1 MPLRQTISVAISAFF
16 VLGVL
21 LTTAEAQDT
30 APPSR
35 AAGLLSA
42 AWAVGQSGDW
52 SAAQAMADPSEPIT
66 GTLITWRQLRAGEGT
81 PGEAVAFT
89 NAHPH
94 WPLTET
100 ILQQGERNLTD
111 ATPSQVLAF
120 FADRTPATD
129 IGAMALI
136 ASQTASDAHDA
147 AQAGAIRLWR
157 GASLSAEQEALL
169 LDAFPDALTPL
180 HAERL
185 TRLLWDGNREAAG
198 RMLNRVS
205 SGQSR
210 LAQARIGL
218 QTGADG
224 VNALIDAVP
233 PDLAD
238 APGLAFDRFNW
249 RMTRQIHDTATD
261 LIRAQSVS
269 ADALGEPQ
277 AWARWRIYLVREAI
291 ADGDHALAYEL
302 AANHHL
308 TDGVQF
314 ADLEWLAGF
323 IALRDLDMPAEAL
336 RHFRNLRVRVS
347 SPISLGRAGYWEGRA
362 HEALGQAE
370 TARAAYAFGA
380 EHQTSYYGQIAAE
393 RIGLPMSDALV
404 AGPDYPD
411 WRETAL
417 AQSDLLAAALIL
429 RDAGEWFEARRFVMH
444 LAAQLESEAEL
455 GSLSDLMLALNEP
468 NFAVNIAKIAVQ
480 RDIILPRAY
489 FPLTDLARADLSAPI
504 ELVKAIARRES
515 EFDAAVV
522 SRADARG
529 LMQVLPGTGQM
540 MAQRIGLSDF
550 DAGQLTAN
558 PGLNARLGAAYLTEL
573 TEEFGPSLALVA
585 AGYNAG
591 PGRPRQWIEELGDPR
606 DPSVDIIDWVESVPF
621 AETRNYIMRVAES
634 LVVYRTRLAGE
645 PAPIAMEELL
655 RGR

>member
-1 MPLRQTISVAISAFF
+1 MPLRQARTLAISLTFA
-16 VLGVL
+16 VGVMA
-21 LTTAEAQDT
+21 TTAHAQDS

-35 AAGLLSA
+35 AAGILSA
-42 AWAVGQSGDW
+42 AWAVGQAGNW
-52 SAAQAMADPSEPIT
+52 AAAQSMADPAEPVI
-66 GTLITWRQLRAGEGT
+66 GSLITWRKLRAGDGT
-81 PGEAVAFT
+81 AADAMAF
-89 NAHPH
+89 AKAYPH

-100 ILQQGERNLTD
+100 ILQQGERNLSD
-111 ATPSQVLAF
+111 APPAEVLAF

-129 IGAMALI
+129 AGAMALI
-136 ASQTASDAHDA
+136 SAHLASDGRDA
-147 AQAGAIRLWR
+147 ARAEAIRLWR
-157 GASLSAEQEALL
+157 GATLNAAQESTL
-169 LDAFPDALTPL
+169 LDAFPDDLAPV

-185 TRLLWDGNREAAG
+185 TRLLWAGNRDAAA

-205 SGQSR
+205 PGLSR

-218 QTGADG
+218 QTGANG
-224 VNALIDAVP
+224 VNVLIDAVP
-233 PDLAD
+233 AELAND
-238 APGLAFDRFNW
+238 PGLAFDRFNW
-249 RMTRQIHDTATD
+249 RMTRQIRDTATD

-269 ADALGEPQ
+269 ADTLGEPE
-277 AWARWRIYLVREAI
+277 AWARWRIYLVRQAI
-291 ADGDHALAYEL
+291 ADGNHTLAYEL

-308 TDGVQF
+308 SDGVQF

-323 IALRDLDMPAEAL
+323 IALRHLDMPAEAL

-347 SPISLGRAGYWEGRA
+347 APISLGRAGYWEGRA

-370 TARAAYAFGA
+370 SARAAYAFGA

-393 RIGLPMSDALV
+393 RIGLPMSDTLV
-404 AGPDYPD
+404 QGPDYPD
-411 WRETAL
+411 WRETPL
-417 AQSDLLAAALIL
+417 AGSDLLSAALIL
-429 RDAGEWFEARRFVMH
+429 RDAGQWFEARRFVMH
-444 LAAQLESEAEL
+444 LATRLESETEL
-455 GSLSDLMLALNEP
+455 GALSDLMLALNEP

-489 FPLTDLARADLSAPI
+489 FPLTDLARADLSAPT

-515 EFDAAVV
+515 EFDATVV
-522 SRADARG
+522 SHADARG

-540 MAQRIGLSDF
+540 MARRIGLGDF
-550 DAGQLTAN
+550 DAAQLTAN
-558 PGLNARLGAAYLTEL
+558 PVLNARLGAAYLTEL

-591 PGRPRQWIEELGDPR
+591 PGRPRQWVETLGDPR

-634 LVVYRTRLAGE
+634 LIVYRTRLAGA
-645 PAPIAMEELL
+645 PAPIGMEELL